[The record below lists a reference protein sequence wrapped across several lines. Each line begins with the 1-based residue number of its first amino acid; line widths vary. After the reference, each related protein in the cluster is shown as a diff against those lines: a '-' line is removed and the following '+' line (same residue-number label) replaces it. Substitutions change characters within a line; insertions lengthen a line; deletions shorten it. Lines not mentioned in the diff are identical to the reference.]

1 MPPYTQFGLLCATK
15 AEVLSVKID
24 ANNRLRRE
32 RGGESHKRGEGRK
45 GERVKHKERRR
56 LKEKTE
62 RVL

>member
-1 MPPYTQFGLLCATK
+1 MVYFVPPGLK
-15 AEVLSVKID
+15 FSQSKVD
-24 ANNRLRRE
+24 ANNRLNRE

>member
-1 MPPYTQFGLLCATK
+1 MVYFVPPRLKFSQSK
-15 AEVLSVKID
+15 VD